1 MYPLDLTKPTKDILR
16 ASAGFAIANDEAEHK
31 TLSAQGFEPKWVPT
45 EADPTEDDGKG
56 HTVESVR
63 KLLDAAGITYDRRS
77 GLAKLQ
83 GLLPTAPAA

>member
-31 TLSAQGFEPKWVPT
+31 ALTKQGYEPAWRPT
-45 EADPTEDDGKG
+45 EADPTEDDGRG

-63 KLLDAAGITYDRRS
+63 AQLDAAGVAYDRRS
-77 GLAKLQ
+77 GLAKL
-83 GLLPTAPAA
+83 LALVPPAA